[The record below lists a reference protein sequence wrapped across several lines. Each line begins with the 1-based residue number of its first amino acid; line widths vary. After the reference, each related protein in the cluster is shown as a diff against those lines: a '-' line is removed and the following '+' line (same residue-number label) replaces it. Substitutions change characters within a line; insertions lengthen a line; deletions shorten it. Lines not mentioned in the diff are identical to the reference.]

1 MNTCGV
7 AENEFIQELKI
18 MKKVS
23 YLGPE
28 GSWSDLC
35 SKLWVPDY
43 VSVPC
48 KSMEEALEKAETGS
62 SDICVIPV
70 ENSTEGPVPQVLDML
85 TDSPLNIVGERI
97 MNIRHSLMSNS
108 REIKIVYSHQQA
120 IAQCRKTI
128 RRLYPDAVVTPV
140 SSTSEKWME
149 AAGEKGVAII
159 GSPWVSR
166 KYGIKIIN
174 SDISDYPVNLTR
186 FIGLGNSLIRG
197 NGRSKASL
205 SFSLPNDGP
214 GSLVS
219 ALKPLSDRKI
229 NLSMVVSRP
238 DKNSP
243 GSYRFFID
251 CIEFPSVEN
260 LEEAV
265 EEMKKMGAIV
275 SLKGIYE
282 RSSWADPDY

>member
-1 MNTCGV
+1 MV
-7 AENEFIQELKI
+7 AENEFIQDLKI

-35 SKLWVPDY
+35 SKLWLPDY
-43 VSVPC
+43 IPIPC
-48 KSMEEALEKAETGS
+48 KSIDEAIEKAETGS

-70 ENSTEGPVPQVLDML
+70 ENSTEGPVTQVLDML
-85 TDSPLNIVGERI
+85 SDSPLNIVDEKI

-108 REIKIVYSHQQA
+108 REIKMVYSHQQA

-128 RRLYPDAVVTPV
+128 RSLYPDAVVTPV
-140 SSTSEKWME
+140 SSTSERWME

-159 GSPWVSR
+159 GSPWISR

-174 SDISDYPVNLTR
+174 GDISDYRVNLTR
-186 FIGLGNSLIRG
+186 FIGMGGPLIPVSG
-197 NGRSKASL
+197 KSKASI
-205 SFSLPNDGP
+205 SFSLPKDGP

-219 ALKPLSDRKI
+219 ALKPLSERKI

-238 DKNSP
+238 DKNRP

-251 CIEFPSVEN
+251 CIEFSSVEN
-260 LEEAV
+260 LWDAI
-265 EEMKKMGAIV
+265 EEMKKMGAV
-275 SLKGIYE
+275 VALKGIYE